1 MQMQNADWNLK
12 SNMSKEE
19 ENWLGGGGGGGGRE
33 GVGGRIYYCFFCFF
47 FCSCFTILTLSRNE
61 FIHFVNVF
69 FCTLSL
75 SPCSSFIR
83 LFAIS
88 LCSSAPSSEALHG
101 FVLSDQAVLT
111 VSVLT
116 IDADTIPAFFLL

>member
-1 MQMQNADWNLK
+1 M
-12 SNMSKEE
+12 
-19 ENWLGGGGGGGGRE
+19 GGGGGER
-33 GVGGRIYYCFFCFF
+33 CWWADLLLFFFVLF

-116 IDADTIPAFFLL
+116 IDADTIPAFFFAVR